1 MAIPDEKLFA
11 AVAPEL
17 TASEAL
23 YDRALQ
29 VLPGGCSRN
38 TVLREPHPVY
48 ALHGKGCY
56 VTDVEGVERIDFA
69 NNMASLIHGHVFAPI
84 VDAVNKQLKRG
95 TAYTLATEVEI
106 QYAEELCERVP
117 GFEMIR
123 FVNSGTEAVMGAIKA
138 SRAFTG
144 RPKIA
149 KVEGAY
155 HGSYDFAEVSQTAT
169 PANWGEVD
177 KPASVPVSFGT
188 PKSALDDVV
197 VIPFN
202 DPHRAVQILE
212 EHASELACVLVDLI
226 PHRVGLMPA
235 TDHFLA
241 TIRDWTSTNG
251 SLLVCDEVITFRST
265 LGGAQQ
271 NYSVR
276 PDLTALGKM
285 IGGGFPVGALAG
297 RRDVMSVMDPLREP
311 LLFPH
316 SGTFSANPITM
327 TAGRTA
333 MKYFDEVAV
342 DNLNVLGAR
351 ARKQIKEAIRLADVR
366 ACVTGSGSMFRV
378 LMKQTPPENYR
389 DAFASADEAARLKYF
404 LDFMFANGVMLINT
418 GTGMLSTAMRA
429 SEIDWLTEVV
439 LDGLVQT
446 RRKFGQ

>member
-1 MAIPDEKLFA
+1 
-11 AVAPEL
+11 
-17 TASEAL
+17 
-23 YDRALQ
+23 
-29 VLPGGCSRN
+29 
-38 TVLREPHPVY
+38 
-48 ALHGKGCY
+48 
-56 VTDVEGVERIDFA
+56 
-69 NNMASLIHGHVFAPI
+69 
-84 VDAVNKQLKRG
+84 
-95 TAYTLATEVEI
+95 
-106 QYAEELCERVP
+106 
-117 GFEMIR
+117 MIR
-123 FVNSGTEAVMGAIKA
+123 CVNAGTEAVMAAIKA

-155 HGSYDFAEVSQTAT
+155 HGTYDFAEVSQTAT
-169 PANWGEVD
+169 PSNWGEVD

-188 PKSALDDVV
+188 PRSALDDVV

-202 DPHRAVQILE
+202 DPRRAVQILE

-235 TDHFLA
+235 TDQFLA
-241 TIRDWTSTNG
+241 AIRDWTSTNG
-251 SLLVCDEVITFRST
+251 SLLVCDEVITFRNAF
-265 LGGAQQ
+265 GGAQQ

-297 RRDVMSVMDPLREP
+297 RHDVMSVMDPLRKP

-327 TAGRTA
+327 IAGRTA
-333 MKYFDEVAV
+333 MKYFDKVAV
-342 DNLNVLGAR
+342 DKLNVLGDR
-351 ARKQIKEAIRLADVR
+351 VRKQIEEAIRLADVR
-366 ACVTGSGSMFRV
+366 ACVTGSGSMFRI

-389 DAFASADEAARLKYF
+389 DAFANDDEVARLKFF
-404 LDFMFANGVMLINT
+404 LDFMFANGVMLIST
-418 GTGMLSTAMRA
+418 GTGMLSTAMRT

-439 LDGLVQT
+439 LDGLIEI